1 MQGSI
6 NTIIKGLAMGG
17 QCFHRSCQ
25 SSPLGDRPEGEFRQ
39 LLDQATHQQ
48 TEAITP
54 HLTEITL
61 LLKLGIEVPNER
73 RQQCTGNQQPP
84 WETDVEQSS
93 VSQDGLLPLGIQL
106 LKSFAFPSN
115 GQYHPCLLRKE
126 KSWIVIQHRSK
137 KKYALLVIVKFHS
150 KKRVSHSENWPMI
163 WQYSL
168 LDC

>member
-6 NTIIKGLAMGG
+6 NAIIKGLAMDV
-17 QCFHRSCQ
+17 QCFHHSCQ
-25 SSPLGDRPEGEFRQ
+25 SSPLGDRPQGEFRQ

-61 LLKLGIEVPNER
+61 LFKLGIEVPNER
-73 RQQCTGNQQPP
+73 RQQCTGNRQPP

-115 GQYHPCLLRKE
+115 GQYLFKKIKILNCHTAL
-126 KSWIVIQHRSK
+126 IK
-137 KKYALLVIVKFHS
+137 KKKVCLTG
-150 KKRVSHSENWPMI
+150 
-163 WQYSL
+163 YS
-168 LDC
+168 